1 MSEAEAIRLALQGND
16 TAFERL
22 YRLHSRRV
30 FALCVRMLENSAEAE
45 DLTQET
51 FLTVFRSIHAFR
63 GETSFSTWLHL
74 VTVTVVLLHIHKK
87 IVAETSRK
95 ETTDR
100 TAETQACGVELGDA
114 DLCLNSTIDRLGL
127 QRAIDQLP
135 PGFKPGFVLYD
146 EAGYAHKEIAGR
158 RGRSTGTS
166 KSQPRKS
173 RRLRELPQKGQNNG
187 SPGKTRSAN
196 CFTFEAVPPVNR
208 PPARGNKIVPFR
220 RKRDAAIGDLKSEI
234 EDSTADAGAVFK

>member
-30 FALCVRMLENSAEAE
+30 FTLCVRMLENSAEAE

-51 FLTVFRSIHAFR
+51 FLTVFRKSRAFR

-127 QRAIDQLP
+127 RKIQL
-135 PGFKPGFVLYD
+135 
-146 EAGYAHKEIAGR
+146 
-158 RGRSTGTS
+158 
-166 KSQPRKS
+166 
-173 RRLRELPQKGQNNG
+173 
-187 SPGKTRSAN
+187 
-196 CFTFEAVPPVNR
+196 R
-208 PPARGNKIVPFR
+208 PPAPRHAVDARCDQMPTQQRGPSSR
-220 RKRDAAIGDLKSEI
+220 ATR
-234 EDSTADAGAVFK
+234 